1 MTLFQLLLFAA
12 VIAIFYIF
20 FKKLFSEDYPKRGVD
35 FEAKNPDR
43 QIGGISTPDKIF
55 SKPVVKPSRSEELL
69 TIADESVAKGDMLE
83 AKKALQ
89 SLLALDAKSPN
100 VLKRYAYVLSATN
113 DFLQAKE
120 YYREVLKLDAADD
133 VAHAALA
140 NVLHR
145 LGEDDEAIA
154 HHQKSIELDSGYAA
168 HSFNYAN
175 TLYELGKEEEALGYY
190 QEALRLDPTLE
201 DAAEMI
207 GKLQQGAIHE

>member
-1 MTLFQLLLFAA
+1 MTIFQLLLFAA

-20 FKKLFSEDYPKRGVD
+20 FKKLFSEDYPKRGID
-35 FEAKNPDR
+35 FEAKNPDQ
-43 QIGGISTPDKIF
+43 QIGGITAPDKTF
-55 SKPVVKPSRSEELL
+55 SKPVLRPSRSEELL

-89 SLLALDAKSPN
+89 SLLTLDAKSPN

-113 DFLQAKE
+113 DLLQSKE
-120 YYREVLKLDAADD
+120 YYLEVLKLDADDD

-145 LGEDDEAIA
+145 LGEDNEAIA
-154 HHQKSIELDSGYAA
+154 HHQRSIELDGEYAP

-175 TLYELGKEEEALGYY
+175 TLYELGKKEEALGYY
-190 QEALRLDPTLE
+190 QEALRLDPALKE
-201 DAAEMI
+201 AEEMI
-207 GKLQQGAIHE
+207 GKLQQGAVCE